1 MFEHLGPLP
10 YHRSKKKYWRHH
22 FTLALFFAMGV
33 FLLTMMSVSGPSSL
47 AVNNSPK
54 VNFQSNTQEQRVSLG
69 STQLQLFQLTIDA
82 PVAGLGFQKLKVYV
96 NGLYDPN
103 YLNRLKIFHQGVQLG
118 SMINFDEQG
127 YLIFDLNDYKLPAG
141 SSQLVITLPDSS
153 GMATSTVMQFS
164 VENRK
169 DIEITY
175 ANERIIPSGKF
186 PLVGGVTQIVD
197 QGDWQVYNRSKKSD
211 FVVPNQGRTLLGTIA
226 VASGAEVLDI
236 QSMDFGLEQS
246 KKQTNDNLE
255 FLLLQDGELVATTT
269 SSLDKISFI
278 INKPIATKNNTLLD
292 FELYAKD
299 LTVGDYLFSLQNI
312 IGKGY
317 ISNQIITWSGPMVL
331 SRVHALADYPIFASA
346 IVDPKLQS
354 SWNNVF
360 ASTIK
365 ASSVNNLNF
374 YKLTWYYQVKNTTV
388 RGAKVFVD
396 SKYYPMDVIIKDN
409 YIIAKAEWS
418 NPLPINSEGHQIQL
432 MLDIAQTGNGASVE
446 VYLQPDI
453 IAADPDNIWES
464 NIVWSVGD
472 NMKNSYLMPNLPLA
486 PTILTNID

>member
-10 YHRSKKKYWRHH
+10 YHRFKKKHWRHQ
-22 FTLALFFAMGV
+22 FVLAFFFALGVFLFTIMTVPGPSTLAL
-33 FLLTMMSVSGPSSL
+33 
-47 AVNNSPK
+47 NNSPK

-69 STQLQLFQLTIDA
+69 SPQLQLFQLTIDS

-96 NGLYDPN
+96 NGLYDPS
-103 YLNRLKIFHQGVQLG
+103 YLSRLKIFHQGVQLG
-118 SMINFDEQG
+118 SMIDFDEQG

-141 SSQLVITLPDSS
+141 SSNLVITLPDSS
-153 GMATSTVMQFS
+153 AMETGTVMQFS

-175 ANERIIPSGKF
+175 GSERLIPSGKF

-197 QGDWQVYNRSKKSD
+197 RGDWQVYNRSQKSD
-211 FVVPNQGRTLLGTIA
+211 FVAPSQGRALLGTIA

-236 QSMDFGLEQS
+236 QSINFGVEQG
-246 KKQTNDNLE
+246 KKQKNDNLE
-255 FLLLQDGELVATTT
+255 FLLMQDGVIVATAI

-278 INKPIATKNNTLLD
+278 IDKPLATKNNTLLD
-292 FELYAKD
+292 LEIYAKD
-299 LTVGDYLFSLQNI
+299 LAIGDYLFSLQNI

-317 ISNQIITWSGPMVL
+317 ISNQIISWSGPMVL
-331 SRVHALADYPIFASA
+331 SRVHALLDYPIFESA
-346 IVDPKLQS
+346 KVDPKLQS
-354 SWNNVF
+354 AWNNVF
-360 ASTIK
+360 SSTIK
-365 ASSVNNLNF
+365 ASSANDLNF
-374 YKLTWYYQVKNTTV
+374 YKLTWYYQAKNATI

-396 SKYYPMDVIIKDN
+396 GQYYPMDVIIKDN
-409 YIIAKAEWS
+409 SIIAKAEWS
-418 NPLPINSEGHQIQL
+418 NPLPINSSGRQIQL
-432 MLDIAQTGNGASVE
+432 MLDIAQASSGASVE